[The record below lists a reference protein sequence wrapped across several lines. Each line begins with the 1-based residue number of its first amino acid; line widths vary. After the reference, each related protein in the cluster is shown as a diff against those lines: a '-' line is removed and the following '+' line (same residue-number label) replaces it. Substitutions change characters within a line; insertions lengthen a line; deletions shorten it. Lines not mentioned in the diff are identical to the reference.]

1 MSDKLQFVEFSR
13 NDVGKLNDKLKL
25 VEHFRSHY
33 GSINHSQRN

>member
-13 NDVGKLNDKLKL
+13 NDVDKLKL